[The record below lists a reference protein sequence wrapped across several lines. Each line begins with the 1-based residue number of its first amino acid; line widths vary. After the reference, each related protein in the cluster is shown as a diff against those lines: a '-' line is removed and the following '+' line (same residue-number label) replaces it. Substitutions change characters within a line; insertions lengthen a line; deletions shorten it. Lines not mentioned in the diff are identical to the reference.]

1 MNWPAIPR
9 LFRSSVGPWILVT
22 LLCAGT
28 SLAAGAWLHREEHAT
43 AQREFDRSVE
53 RTAAEVQRR
62 FGEPI
67 ALLNALRGL
76 VAGGDE
82 LSATQFDTF
91 IALQELPRRY
101 PSVHQIGYARR
112 AQLGAKYTVR
122 ANQTWREGNAT
133 SAAGWDLNS
142 DPHQHEALQRAL
154 ESGQTTQSEPVI
166 VASGSAKSTQS
177 WMVLPVFPHGAP
189 VTTPRERRTAATGAV
204 FAAVAVAELLSGVD
218 EVRTRRIDFT
228 LQDTTSLERSAH
240 GALYDSRTIANPP
253 VATAPLFQRLHR
265 MDINGRPVVLTVS
278 SAPDF
283 DQAAT
288 SDRPLRLAVAGLL
301 FSVLLAALHWT
312 VLRQRLAAR
321 VPHSPPQHN
330 AASVPVGTL
339 ESCITWTDE
348 GVTHL
353 TVHTPEAA
361 ASRMQEYLLHRTE
374 MPEEQRLQL
383 ERASTEGRAC
393 RVERH
398 QRTLDGCD
406 TWVDTEVQ
414 PLRNAEGTLV
424 GFLEISHD
432 LTRQRQA
439 QERLEG
445 ALRDNAALLRALDEH
460 FIVSM
465 TDRAGSITDVNDAFC
480 RISGYE
486 RTELLGKNH
495 RIINARVHPQ
505 EFWIEMW
512 RTVSA
517 GKPWRQ
523 EVCNRAS
530 SGSLYWVD
538 SVVVPFCDAS
548 GHISKY
554 ISIRTDITA
563 RKQLQTDVERSRQRA
578 EEREAF
584 LRELTDRVPLCIAY
598 IDHRQR
604 YRFVNQAECERLK
617 LSREDTLGRM
627 VTNDIAVFGRQAL
640 SGQPQ
645 QFEMEQPHSGSRR
658 TTLEMHLVPDVDG
671 QGQISGYFAVGA
683 DISARQEDSRL
694 LQQRE
699 RLMHLLIDNF
709 PGPLAHWDTEMRCT
723 VANAAYQSWFNLNP
737 AEMVGRT
744 QLELFGLE
752 IFSEVEPCLRG
763 ALRGERQML
772 ERSRKLADGR
782 LRDYLLHYVPDRDG
796 DNVRGFVTVVMDVT
810 DMKEVQRQLRQRSE
824 QAEQASQAKSR
835 FLANMSHEIRTP
847 MNAII
852 GMTGLALE
860 SELNA
865 DQRELLDIV
874 RNAGDSLL
882 ALINDI
888 LDFSK
893 IEAGQMTAELVEFD
907 LHDCVQHCT
916 RLLVERAHD
925 KGIAFEWAMGRDVPR
940 LVTGDAHR
948 LRQVLVNLLSN
959 AIKFT
964 AKGWVLLSVFTR
976 QGIGADGTQAIEF
989 RVRDTGVGIP
999 SDKLEHIFTPF
1010 SQADES
1016 ITRKF
1021 GGTGLG
1027 VSICND
1033 LVQLMG
1039 GRLNVESTFGEGST
1053 FHFSL
1058 QMPVAAVQPVV
1069 GTPGLAPIRILDRA
1083 PMPDKVLSHY
1093 LQQWRLTCE
1102 FLRTPKQILGK
1113 LAADDGTSTP
1123 PLLVKASWL
1132 PLATAEQWANIC
1144 AQTLIPG
1151 RILLV
1156 DAPVP
1161 ASVSAEFGHQ
1171 LRWPGAVSSLFD
1183 ALAVSTS
1190 LVLSSLDDGST
1201 GAGMGTN
1208 GEGDQRY
1215 VLLVDDNPI
1224 NRKLAVRVLESM
1236 GHTVAEATNG
1246 LEAVDRLE
1254 LEAFDLVLMDM
1265 QMPVMDGFEATAR
1278 IRERETLTGVR
1289 RTPIVAMTAHAMEED
1304 KRRCLAA
1311 GMDGHISK
1319 PIVKQTLRLAVA
1331 THALPRARSEL
1342 PMSGRAE
1349 TSSRMPTPERAW
1361 VEVISPAI
1369 GAKSPVPPIRDEA
1382 AALALLEGD
1391 RELLQELT
1399 TMFLGSI
1406 DAQLTELVDMDA
1418 STMLPRL
1425 ADLAHAH
1432 KGAVGALGAIAARHV
1447 ASELETA
1454 CRVGDAVHASELQRQ
1469 LHKALLALMED
1480 LRSATVPAEAD

>member
-1 MNWPAIPR
+1 MNWLAIPR
-9 LFRSSVGPWILVT
+9 LFRSSVGLWILVT
-22 LLCAGT
+22 VLCAGT
-28 SLAAGAWLHREEHAT
+28 SLAAGTWLRREEHAA

-53 RTAAEVQRR
+53 RTTAEVQRR

-76 VAGGDE
+76 VADGNE

-91 IALQELPRRY
+91 IALQELKRHY
-101 PSVHQIGYARR
+101 PSVRQIGYARR

-122 ANQTWREGNAT
+122 SDQTRRESDAA
-133 SAAGWDLNS
+133 SAAGWDLNA
-142 DPHQHEALQRAL
+142 DPRQHEALQRAL
-154 ESGQTTQSEPVI
+154 ESGQATQSEPTT
-166 VASGSAKSTQS
+166 VAAGNVKSAQS
-177 WMVLPVFPHGAP
+177 WMILPVFPQGAP
-189 VTTPRERRTAATGAV
+189 VTTPRERRAAAAGAV
-204 FAAVAVAELLSGVD
+204 FAAVAVTELLHGVD
-218 EVRTRRIDFT
+218 EVLTQRIDFT
-228 LQDTTSLERSAH
+228 LQDTTSLERSEH
-240 GALYDSRTIANPP
+240 GALYDSRTIASPSG
-253 VATAPLFQRLHR
+253 ATTPLFKRLHR
-265 MDINGRPVVLTVS
+265 MDINGRPMVLTVF
-278 SAPDF
+278 SAPAF
-283 DQAAT
+283 DQAAA
-288 SDRPLRLAVAGLL
+288 SDRPLRLTMAGLL
-301 FSVLLAALHWT
+301 FSVLLTALHWT
-312 VLRQRLAAR
+312 VLRRRLAASVR
-321 VPHSPPQHN
+321 HMPPQRN
-330 AASVPVGTL
+330 AACVPIGTL
-339 ESCITWTDE
+339 ESCITWADD

-361 ASRMQEYLLHRTE
+361 ASRMQEYLLNCTE
-374 MPEEQRLQL
+374 MPAEQRLQL
-383 ERASTEGRAC
+383 ELASTEGRTC
-393 RVERH
+393 RVEQR
-398 QRTLDGCD
+398 QRTLDGRD

-414 PLRNAEGTLV
+414 PLRNTEGTVV

-432 LTRQRQA
+432 LTRQRQT
-439 QERLEG
+439 QECLEG

-465 TDRAGSITDVNDAFC
+465 TDRTGSITEVNDAFC

-486 RTELLGKNH
+486 RTELLGQNH
-495 RIINARVHPQ
+495 RIINARFHPR

-530 SGSLYWVD
+530 SGALYWVD

-627 VTNDIAVFGRQAL
+627 VTNDIAAFGRQAL
-640 SGQPQ
+640 SGHLQH
-645 QFEMEQPHSGSRR
+645 FEIEQPHSGGR
-658 TTLEMHLVPDVDG
+658 TTLEMHLVPDTDG
-671 QGQISGYFAVGA
+671 HGKISGYFAVGA

-723 VANAAYQSWFNLNP
+723 VANAAYQSWFDLNP
-737 AEMVGRT
+737 ANMVGRT
-744 QLELFGLE
+744 QLDLFGLE
-752 IFSEVEPCLRG
+752 IFSQIEPCLRA

-782 LRDYLLHYVPDRDG
+782 QRDYLLHYVPDRDG
-796 DNVRGFVTVVMDVT
+796 DKVRGFVSVVMDVT

-860 SELNA
+860 SDLNA

-907 LHDCVQHCT
+907 LHDCVQHCA

-964 AKGWVLLSVFTR
+964 SKGWVLLSVFTR
-976 QGIGADGTQAIEF
+976 QVIGADGTQAIEF
-989 RVRDTGVGIP
+989 RVRDTGMGIP

-1033 LVQLMG
+1033 LVHLMG
-1039 GRLNVESTFGEGST
+1039 GRLSVESTLDEGST

-1058 QMPVAAVQPVV
+1058 QMPVAAVQPVAI
-1069 GTPGLAPIRILDRA
+1069 TPGLAPIRILDRA

-1113 LAADDGTSTP
+1113 LATDDGTSTP

-1190 LVLSSLDDGST
+1190 LVLSSLDHEST
-1201 GAGMGTN
+1201 GAGAGIN
-1208 GEGDQRY
+1208 GEADRRY

-1246 LEAVDRLE
+1246 LEAVDRVD

-1265 QMPVMDGFEATAR
+1265 QMPVMDGFEATVR

-1311 GMDGHISK
+1311 GMDSHISK
-1319 PIVKQTLRLAVA
+1319 PIVKQTLRSAVA
-1331 THALPRARSEL
+1331 THALPRAGGDLPVLGRSE
-1342 PMSGRAE
+1342 
-1349 TSSRMPTPERAW
+1349 TSRTPAPERAW
-1361 VEVISPAI
+1361 VEVIPTAI
-1369 GAKSPVPPIRDEA
+1369 GEKLPALPIRDEA

-1399 TMFLGSI
+1399 AMFLGSI
-1406 DAQLTELVDMDA
+1406 DAQLIELADMDT
-1418 STMLPRL
+1418 STVLPRL

-1432 KGAVGALGAIAARHV
+1432 KGAVGALGAITARRV

-1454 CRVGDAVHASELQRQ
+1454 CRIGDAVRATELQRQ
-1469 LHKALLALMED
+1469 LHKALQVLMED
-1480 LRSATVPAEAD
+1480 LRSATATA